1 MPTPLW
7 LPRFD
12 PAHEQSR
19 LLRWLVTE
27 GDAVLAGD
35 PLCEVET
42 DKVNME
48 LEAPASGLMGPQRFM
63 EGTTVPVVTAIAW
76 VLSEEEQG
84 QELPDWPRGGDLQS
98 GESSEHVALPEPDV
112 IDVSEWARGETAI
125 AVPRVGQRTRATPAA
140 RHLARIQRL
149 DLESLRGSGPRGR
162 VQAADVKQ
170 AGLPAGGRQLPV
182 ILELQLEMSAIRD
195 LQRMWP
201 AGEIA
206 LNHSALL
213 VFACAKALTRHPALN
228 VRRRDG
234 RAVRHDRV
242 DLALIVPYGDKQL
255 EATIEAADRV
265 SLRTLLTTW
274 PALLGGEGPWTRC
287 DSVLWR
293 ESFRICDLGDLG
305 LDRVTARPGAAAVA
319 CLGAGRVVPRY
330 LESDGDLPEMRPTMA
345 LTLTIASGSGAPG
358 EIQGAR
364 FLEDLATMLEN
375 PLKLLLQGGQDANR
389 DWQ

>member
-1 MPTPLW
+1 MPTPVW

-12 PAHEQSR
+12 TAHEQSR
-19 LLRWLVTE
+19 ILRWLVPE
-27 GDAVLAGD
+27 GDAVVAGD

-48 LEAPASGLMGPQRFM
+48 LEAPVSGLMGPQRFL
-63 EGTTVPVVTAIAW
+63 EGALVPVVTAIAW
-76 VLSEEEQG
+76 VLSKEEQG
-84 QELPDWPRGGDLQS
+84 QELPDWPQGGDLQS
-98 GESSEHVALPEPDV
+98 GESSEPVAESETDEML
-112 IDVSEWARGETAI
+112 EWATGEAAI

-149 DLESLRGSGPRGR
+149 DLENLRGSGPRGR
-162 VQAADVKQ
+162 VQVADVQQ
-170 AGLPAGGRQLPV
+170 AGLLAGGRQLPV
-182 ILELQLEMSAIRD
+182 ILELQVEMSAIQD

-201 AGEIA
+201 AGEFA

-228 VRRRDG
+228 VRRQDG

-242 DLALIVPYGDKQL
+242 DLALIVPNGDRQL

-265 SLRTLLTTW
+265 SIRTLLTTW
-274 PALLGGEGPWTRC
+274 PALLQGEGPWLRC

-305 LDRVTARPGAAAVA
+305 LDRVTAPPGEAAVA
-319 CLGAGRVVPRY
+319 CLGAGRVVPRN
-330 LESDGDLPEMRPTMA
+330 LDSDGDLPETRPGMA
-345 LTLTIASGSGAPG
+345 LTLTIAPGSGAPG

-364 FLEDLATMLEN
+364 FLEDLANMLEN

-389 DWQ
+389 DRQ